1 MIRMD
6 FFSKFNYTKFVIM
19 VEFFLFLSKMFAV
32 RLQNCLEIFMYSSVP
47 NRRACTFINFEKKI
61 HPARSYFSLHVY

>member
-32 RLQNCLEIFMYSSVP
+32 RLQNCLEIFM
-47 NRRACTFINFEKKI
+47 
-61 HPARSYFSLHVY
+61 